1 MVFIGV
7 IGGSK
12 VNNKIYEC
20 ARNVGYEIARRNGVV
35 VCGGLSGVMEA
46 VCKGAKEAGGLTVG
60 ILPSSFSGDANE
72 YVDIAIPTGMGDA
85 RNVIIINTASGF
97 IAIDGKEGT
106 LSEIAFALKRKKP
119 VVGIDT
125 FEMPGIIKENNPEK
139 AVKKLYD
146 ILGEK

>member
-12 VNNKIYEC
+12 VNNKIYEY
-20 ARNVGYEIARRNGVV
+20 ARIVGYEIARRNGVV

-46 VCKGAKEAGGLTVG
+46 ACKGAKQAGGLTIG
-60 ILPSSFSGDANE
+60 ILPSPFSRDANK

-97 IAIDGKEGT
+97 IAVDGKEGT